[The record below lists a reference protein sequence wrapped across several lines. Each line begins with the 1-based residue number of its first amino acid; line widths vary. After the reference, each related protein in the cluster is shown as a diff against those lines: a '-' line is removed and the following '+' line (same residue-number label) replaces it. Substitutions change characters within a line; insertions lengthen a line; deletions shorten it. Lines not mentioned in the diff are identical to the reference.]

1 MKRFFL
7 LYSTGPLLVMTLLFI
22 SPVPAAHGAEGVRIQ
37 KVIEG
42 RVEWTGKVVIDGVV
56 IVRDGGELT
65 IGPGTRVGFVP
76 RDLDGDGIGD
86 SELRVEGVI
95 RVNGTADS
103 PVIFTSTGENPEPA
117 DWKYV
122 MINHARDAQVSHA
135 IFEYAFSGVQIHYT
149 RGTFSGI
156 VARHNVDGFRF
167 STAPVVLK
175 DSWLVGNDNGI
186 RFEER
191 GSGATIKDNVI
202 TGNRNG
208 IFAVVKCRGL
218 TEFSGNIIENNT
230 GYNVKLGD
238 RQTEDLPLKGNWWG
252 STDGPVIRSSFFD
265 RNVEPALGRVLFE
278 PYLETRPPVKNAVS
292 KGSESKGPE
301 RWFVQ

>member
-1 MKRFFL
+1 
-7 LYSTGPLLVMTLLFI
+7 MTLLAL
-22 SPVPAAHGAEGVRIQ
+22 SPFQPAYGAEGIRLQ
-37 KVIEG
+37 EVIEG
-42 RVEWTGKVVIDGVV
+42 RVEWTGEVVIDGVV
-56 IVRDGGELT
+56 IIRDGGELT

-76 RDLDGDGIGD
+76 KDLDGDGIGD

-95 RVNGTADS
+95 RVNGTLDK
-103 PVIFTSTGENPEPA
+103 PVLFTSMSKDPEPA

-122 MINHARDAQVSHA
+122 MINHARGAQVSHA

-149 RGTFSGI
+149 RGTFSRI

-167 STAPVVLK
+167 STAPVVLE

-191 GSGATIKDNVI
+191 GSGATIKGNVI

-218 TEFSGNIIENNT
+218 TEFSRNIIEDNA

-238 RQTEDLPLKGNWWG
+238 RQTEGLHLEGNWWG
-252 STDGPVIRSSFFD
+252 STDRLAISSSFFD
-265 RNVEPALGRVLFE
+265 KAVEPALGRVLIE
-278 PYLETRPPVKNAVS
+278 PYLETRPHVKKALS
-292 KGSESKGPE
+292 KGSE